1 MIGPAN
7 SRIQSL
13 SIDLL
18 QTIIARGDMDLVSL
32 ENIETAVVAKTFAT
46 IHTGRLDI
54 QPKLLHILHSVILAT
69 STIPGARHGRSKA
82 DAALAV
88 AALDPSGSTGSN
100 LVVDEGATKQLPS
113 SNLNPLLAQTLID
126 GISEVSN
133 RPILQ
138 HWLDFILTTV
148 PQFSLSLQHLS
159 YPISERIC
167 RQLNSAL
174 SEVDRV
180 AIKGF
185 DGQGQT
191 TPLMTDSEFVM
202 LLHGLERLVLQG
214 LSKNDILSGEI
225 FDEGITSATAEKES
239 SGLLGLVSNVFSPDG
254 TTSFPSD
261 SLSVSYHLLTYY
273 RVIKICS

>member
-18 QTIIARGDMDLVSL
+18 QTIIARGDMDLESL
-32 ENIETAVVAKTFAT
+32 ENIEAAIVAKTFAAV
-46 IHTGRLDI
+46 HTARLDI

-69 STIPGARHGRSKA
+69 STIPGARQGRSKA

-88 AALDPSGSTGSN
+88 AALDPSGSTSSN
-100 LVVDEGATKQLPS
+100 TLVDNNATKQLPS
-113 SNLNPLLAQTLID
+113 SSLNPLLAQTLID

-148 PQFSLSLQHLS
+148 PQFSHSLQHLS
-159 YPISERIC
+159 YPLSERLC
-167 RQLNSAL
+167 RQLSGAIAD
-174 SEVDRV
+174 VDHV

-185 DGQGQT
+185 EGQLES
-191 TPLMTDSEFVM
+191 TPIMTDSEFVM

-214 LSKNDILSGEI
+214 LSKNEILSGEI
-225 FDEGITSATAEKES
+225 MDESTPLTATEKES
-239 SGLLGLVSNVFSPDG
+239 TGLLGLVSNVFSPDG

-261 SLSVSYHLLTYY
+261 SLSVSPYFLSRMVFKTG
-273 RVIKICS
+273 